1 MINVKDHKQMELFD
15 PWAFLSPKR
24 REKLDKDWPGI
35 FQKHLLQELPVFEFK
50 TAFRKG
56 VGRPTKE
63 LYTVLGALLLQQTL
77 DLTDRDAADQLAY
90 NIQWHYALNITE
102 ESDSAKYICE
112 KTLWTMRNHIT
123 ELGLD
128 SVLFD
133 KLTDKLANVFAVNT
147 ENQRIDSV
155 HIRSNMRRLGRITI
169 FTKTI
174 TKFLL
179 NLKRQHRDCFDSIAL
194 ELREQ
199 YLGKKARASFSL
211 VKPSESEKTLKM
223 VADHLFDLLEMF
235 KDESA
240 VCAIHS
246 YKLMQRVLND
256 HCQIDQVPDGGRQV
270 LLKKPSEV
278 PSDSLQNPSDPDATY
293 SGHKGQGYQVQIM
306 ETFCTSEDE
315 KEKEQTLN
323 LITHVAVQAAC
334 ESDAQALIPAIADVQ
349 VRQVGPNNVL
359 ADTLYSSDANHR
371 VAAIAGVNLIAPT
384 HKGVTSKLSLSEFTF
399 EENGCVT
406 GCPAGFKPES
416 CRQNINGKF
425 VAVFNRSQ
433 CKSCGQFPICPS
445 KLGVKSA
452 YVRYNPK
459 QLRLANRRAQEQTDE
474 FIETYRWRAGV
485 EATMSEFDKLT
496 GVKKLRVRGR
506 KAVRY
511 FATMKAAGLNLL
523 RAARVMRARIKA
535 AGTNIAA
542 TGLILPIFKAF
553 KERLM
558 GFVGNM
564 AAVLSYPANAS
575 CPSPGGLKLAA

>member
-1 MINVKDHKQMELFD
+1 LE
-15 PWAFLSPKR
+15 
-24 REKLDKDWPGI
+24 KDWPGL
-35 FQKHLLQELPVFEFK
+35 FQEHLLRELPVSEFK
-50 TAFRKG
+50 SVFRKG
-56 VGRPTKE
+56 MGRPTKE
-63 LYTVLGALLLQQTL
+63 LHTVLGILLLQQAM
-77 DLTDRDAADQLAY
+77 DLTDHDAADQLAY

-102 ESDSAKYICE
+102 ESDAAKYICE

-133 KLTDKLANVFAVNT
+133 KLTDKLADVFSVNT

-169 FTKTI
+169 FTKTTI
-174 TKFLL
+174 KFLL
-179 NLKRQHRDCFDSIAL
+179 NLKRHHRDRFDSIAL

-199 YLGKKARASFSL
+199 YLGKKAMASFSL
-211 VKPSESEKTLKM
+211 VKPSESEKTLTM
-223 VADHLFDLLEMF
+223 VADDLFDLVEMF
-235 KDESA
+235 KDEPE
-240 VCAIHS
+240 VCAMHS
-246 YKLMQRVLND
+246 YKLMQRVLDD
-256 HCQIDQVPDGGRQV
+256 HCRIDPTPDAGRQV
-270 LLKKPSEV
+270 FVKKPSEV

-293 SGHKGQGYQVQIM
+293 SGHKGQGYQVQVM

-315 KEKEQTLN
+315 KEKEKTLN

-334 ESDAQALIPAIADVQ
+334 ESDAQALVPAIVDVK
-349 VRQVGPNNVL
+349 VREVGPKNVL

-371 VAAIAGVNLIAPT
+371 VAALAGVNLIAPT
-384 HKGVTSKLSLSEFTF
+384 HKGGTSKLSLSEFAF
-399 EENGCVT
+399 DENGCIT

-425 VAVFNRSQ
+425 VAVFTRSQ
-433 CKSCGQFPICPS
+433 CKSCGQYSICPS
-445 KLGVKSA
+445 KLGIKSA
-452 YVRYNPK
+452 YIRYNPK
-459 QLRLANRRAQEQTDE
+459 QQRLANRRAQEQTDE

-523 RAARVMRARIKA
+523 RAARVMRARAKA
-535 AGTNIAA
+535 AGTNAAA
-542 TGLILPIFKAF
+542 TGLILSFFKVV
-553 KERLM
+553 KERLR
-558 GFVGNM
+558 GFAGKM
-564 AAVLSYPANAS
+564 AGSLSYPAISS
-575 CPSPGGLKLAA
+575 CPALGGLKMAA

>member
-1 MINVKDHKQMELFD
+1 
-15 PWAFLSPKR
+15 
-24 REKLDKDWPGI
+24 
-35 FQKHLLQELPVFEFK
+35 
-50 TAFRKG
+50 
-56 VGRPTKE
+56 
-63 LYTVLGALLLQQTL
+63 
-77 DLTDRDAADQLAY
+77 
-90 NIQWHYALNITE
+90 
-102 ESDSAKYICE
+102 
-112 KTLWTMRNHIT
+112 
-123 ELGLD
+123 
-128 SVLFD
+128 
-133 KLTDKLANVFAVNT
+133 
-147 ENQRIDSV
+147 
-155 HIRSNMRRLGRITI
+155 MRRLGRITI
-169 FTKTI
+169 FTKTT

-199 YLGKKARASFSL
+199 YLGKKAKASFSL

-223 VADHLFDLLEMF
+223 VADHLFDLVEMF
-235 KDESA
+235 KDEPA
-240 VCAIHS
+240 VCAMHS

-256 HCQIDQVPDGGRQV
+256 HCRIDQVPDGGRQV

-293 SGHKGQGYQVQIM
+293 SGHKGQGYQVQVM

-349 VRQVGPNNVL
+349 VRQVGPKNVL
-359 ADTLYSSDANHR
+359 ADTLYSSDANHQ

-384 HKGVTSKLSLSEFTF
+384 HKGGTAKLSLSEFTF

-406 GCPAGFKPES
+406 DCPAGFKPES
-416 CRQNINGKF
+416 GRQNINGKF
-425 VAVFNRSQ
+425 VAVFNKNQ
-433 CKSCGQFPICPS
+433 CKSCGQYSICPS

-459 QLRLANRRAQEQTDE
+459 QQRLACRRAQEQTDE

-535 AGTNIAA
+535 AGTNVAV

-558 GFVGNM
+558 DFAGNIWP
-564 AAVLSYPANAS
+564 LF
-575 CPSPGGLKLAA
+575 CPIRPTHHVRILVA

>member
-1 MINVKDHKQMELFD
+1 MINIKDHKQMELFD

-24 REKLDKDWPGI
+24 REKLDKDWPGL
-35 FQKHLLQELPVFEFK
+35 FQKHLLQELPVSQFK
-50 TAFRKG
+50 TAFRQG
-56 VGRPTKE
+56 MGRPTKE
-63 LYTVLGALLLQQTL
+63 LHTVLGVLLLQQMQ
-77 DLTDRDAADQLAY
+77 DLTDQDAADQLAY

-112 KTLWTMRNHIT
+112 KTIWSMRNYIA

-128 SVLFD
+128 SILFD
-133 KLTDKLANVFAVNT
+133 RLTDKLADVFKVNT

-169 FTKTI
+169 FTKTTI
-174 TKFLL
+174 KFLF
-179 NLKRQHRDCFDSIAL
+179 NLKRQHRALFDSICP
-194 ELREQ
+194 ELRGL
-199 YLGKKARASFSL
+199 YLDKKGKSAFSL

-223 VADHLFDLLEMF
+223 VADNLFELVEMF
-235 KDESA
+235 KDEST
-240 VCAIHS
+240 VCAMHT
-246 YKLMQRVLND
+246 YKLMQRVLSE
-256 HCQIDQVPDGGRQV
+256 HCRINQDANEGELV
-270 LLKKPSEV
+270 LLKKPSEI

-293 SGHKGQGYQVQIM
+293 SGHKGQGYQVQVM

-315 KEKEQTLN
+315 KEKAKTLN
-323 LITHVAVQAAC
+323 LVTHVAVQAAC

-349 VRQVGPNNVL
+349 VRQVGPKNVL
-359 ADTLYSSDANHR
+359 ADTLYSSDINHQ
-371 VAAIAGVNLIAPT
+371 VAATAGVNLVAPT
-384 HKGVTSKLSLSEFTF
+384 YKGRTSKLSLSEFTF
-399 EENGCVT
+399 DEEGCVT
-406 GCPAGFKPES
+406 DCPAGFKPEN

-425 VAVFNRSQ
+425 VAVFNRNQ
-433 CKSCGQFPICPS
+433 CKSCGQYSICPS

-459 QLRLANRRAQEQTDE
+459 QQRLAYRRAQEQTDE

-523 RAARVMRARIKA
+523 RAARVMRARAKG
-535 AGTNIAA
+535 AGTNSPSN
-542 TGLILPIFKAF
+542 GRILFIFKAV
-553 KERLM
+553 KERGLN
-558 GFVGNM
+558 FFTN
-564 AAVLSYPANAS
+564 
-575 CPSPGGLKLAA
+575 SPGICQSISVIPGRYAGNLKLAA